1 MFYWCEVNFEGTI
14 DAKETISGVTLV
26 ATFISA
32 GVSAGASGFMV
43 VNGKIRKIGP
53 RGPAFFKLTEAVKE
67 LSAGRKIT
75 RKSAK
80 RSPSQ

>member
-1 MFYWCEVNFEGTI
+1 MPKKPFP
-14 DAKETISGVTLV
+14 GVTLV

-67 LSAGRKIT
+67 LSAGRKVT
-75 RKSAK
+75 RKSTK